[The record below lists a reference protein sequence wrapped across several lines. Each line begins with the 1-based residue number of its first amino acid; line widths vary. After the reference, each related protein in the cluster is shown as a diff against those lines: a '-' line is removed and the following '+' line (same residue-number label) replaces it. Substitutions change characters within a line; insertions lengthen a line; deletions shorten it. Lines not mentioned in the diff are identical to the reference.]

1 MHGTHGGLLTKM
13 YTHVTQQLHRKTYIT
28 KLCEEKM
35 QILSD
40 LGTVTI
46 NVDIWHVLQFKMLL
60 KYWKLCVHNN
70 P

>member
-46 NVDIWHVLQFKMLL
+46 NVDI
-60 KYWKLCVHNN
+60 
-70 P
+70 